1 MAKTV
6 DGTTNILIVGVGGQ
20 GVILASEI
28 LSAVAMKTGYDVKKS
43 EVHGMAQRGGV
54 VSSHVKYGP
63 QVFSPLIQQ
72 GKVDVLLSFEE
83 AEALRWLGFLK
94 PNGRAIVN
102 LQEIIPPIV
111 STGLAEYPR
120 DAKDHLIQKT
130 RDPIMMDALV
140 LAVDLGNPRL
150 VNTILLGALSTMLDL
165 PARHWRRV
173 IGERVPSDFKNLNLK
188 AFEEGRK
195 VVS

>member
-1 MAKTV
+1 MAKTL

-28 LSAVAMKTGYDVKKS
+28 LSAVAIKTGYDVKKS

-54 VSSHVKYGP
+54 VTSHVKYGP

-72 GKVDVLLSFEE
+72 GKVDVLLSFEG

-94 PNGRAIVN
+94 PEGRTIVN

-111 STGLAEYPR
+111 STGLAEYPKN
-120 DAKDHLIQKT
+120 AKQYLAENTK
-130 RDPIMMDALV
+130 DPILLDAYV
-140 LAVDLGNPRL
+140 LAQNLGNPRL
-150 VNTILLGALSTMLDL
+150 VNTILLGALSTIIDL
-165 PARHWRRV
+165 PLRHWRRS
-173 IGERVPSDFKNLNLK
+173 IGESVPPAFKDLNLK

-195 VVS
+195 TFQ